1 MTGVTTHPADN
12 CGVIGSKLRPTYLKH
27 GAKSFQLA
35 NPTSGLVTY
44 TLSLVGWD
52 GMGYKLA
59 GTGVAT
65 AQKFVQRPTP
75 FLTRHYITYMRNLI
89 HLHQQRGGLVKHE
102 PEYLYIMC
110 VTIKVDASETSSQS
124 WKCDM

>member
-1 MTGVTTHPADN
+1 MWIRGQGKVLGGLCQVTGVTTHPADN

-65 AQKFVQRPTP
+65 AQKFVQRISWTGVRP
-75 FLTRHYITYMRNLI
+75 
-89 HLHQQRGGLVKHE
+89 
-102 PEYLYIMC
+102 
-110 VTIKVDASETSSQS
+110 VDLPWDPNE
-124 WKCDM
+124 